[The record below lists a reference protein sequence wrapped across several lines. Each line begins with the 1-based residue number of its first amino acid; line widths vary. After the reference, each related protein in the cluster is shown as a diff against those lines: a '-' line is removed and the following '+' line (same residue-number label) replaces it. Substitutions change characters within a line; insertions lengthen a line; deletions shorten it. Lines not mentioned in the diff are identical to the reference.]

1 MPDEAEARAAAA
13 RINTLLIELWRVSEG
28 EGPQYDDFEL
38 SAQQHAVLERIA
50 NNPEITS
57 GELAADLGVTKGA
70 ISQHLG
76 VLEAGGYI
84 ARRRSERDGRVQV
97 LELQNRGRKY
107 RDALVSYEDFL
118 VDRYLERL
126 SADDLT
132 EIAAALSKLKGA
144 FTSD

>member
-13 RINTLLIELWRVSEG
+13 RINTLLVELWRVSEG

-38 SAQQHAVLERIA
+38 TAQQHTVLERIA

-97 LELQNRGRKY
+97 LELQDRGRKY

-126 SADDLT
+126 SAEDLT

>member
-13 RINTLLIELWRVSEG
+13 RINTLLVELWRVSEG

-38 SAQQHAVLERIA
+38 TAQQHTVLERIA
-50 NNPEITS
+50 NNPETTS

-97 LELQNRGRKY
+97 LELQDRGRKY
-107 RDALVSYEDFL
+107 RDALVGYEDFL

-126 SADDLT
+126 SAEDLT

>member
-13 RINTLLIELWRVSEG
+13 RINTLLVELWRVSEG

-38 SAQQHAVLERIA
+38 TAQQHTVLERIA

-97 LELQNRGRKY
+97 LELQDRGRKY

-126 SADDLT
+126 TAEDLT